1 MKFTFIIIKIYCL
14 STTKIYNEG
23 GYKVIRLFSG
33 DKQKFKDTKGRK
45 LMKNFTETVDAKIMP
60 TLSKLTENKVIK
72 AVQYGAMATM
82 PLTLG
87 VALIAVLVNL
97 PFESWTNWLAVTGI
111 DTHMNAT
118 IKVTMEATAL
128 FMTFMIGYHHAN
140 QRGKNGLTGGI
151 LSLGAFLILM
161 PHEIPYDGGVVEGIN
176 FTFLG
181 ADGIFGGL
189 VLAVII
195 SGLYSL
201 LEEKGL
207 VVTLPSSVPPMV
219 AQSLSPTFIA
229 ILIFT
234 IVFLTRVAF
243 GFTAYGDYFTALN
256 TVVGTPILALG
267 ATPASA
273 IIFMSL
279 GSLSWF
285 FGIHPNVLLSMY
297 LPVLMTTGTAN
308 VNAFMSG
315 EEMPYFVFTAAMMY
329 YALGGTGNTLGL
341 SLLMPFTAKSER
353 YKALGKLNIGP
364 AIFNI
369 NEPLIFGLPIVLNP
383 IFFIPLVLT
392 SIVNGLM
399 GLLFYNLG
407 FFSNLNPTI
416 SLPWPTP
423 PPITHL
429 LRIGLLGL
437 VGVVAMIIING
448 LIYYPFFRK
457 ADKLAYLEEQNEL
470 EEHLDELEDR
480 ANTGISINDPA

>member
-1 MKFTFIIIKIYCL
+1 MNNI
-14 STTKIYNEG
+14 
-23 GYKVIRLFSG
+23 
-33 DKQKFKDTKGRK
+33 
-45 LMKNFTETVDAKIMP
+45 TETIDAKIMP

-87 VALIAVLVNL
+87 VALIAVLVNF
-97 PFESWTNWLAVTGI
+97 PVESWTNWLATTGI
-111 DTHMNAT
+111 DVHMRAT

-128 FMTFMIGYHHAN
+128 FMTFMIGYHHAH

-161 PHEIPYDGGVVEGIN
+161 PHVIPYDGGVVEGIN
-176 FTFLG
+176 FSFLG

-189 VLAVII
+189 ILAVVI
-195 SGLYSL
+195 SGLYSK
-201 LEEKGL
+201 LEDKGL
-207 VVTLPSSVPPMV
+207 VVTLPNSVPPMV

-229 ILIFT
+229 IIIFT
-234 IVFLTRVAF
+234 LVFFARVAF
-243 GFTAYGDYFTALN
+243 SYTDYGDYFTALN
-256 TVVGTPILALG
+256 TIVGTPILALG
-267 ATPASA
+267 ATPTSA

-285 FGIHPNVLLSMY
+285 FGVHPNVLLSMY

-308 VNAFMSG
+308 VNGFMAG

-329 YALGGTGNTLGL
+329 YALGGTGNTLGM
-341 SLLMPFTAKSER
+341 SLFMPLTAKSER
-353 YKALGKLNIGP
+353 YKALAKLNIGP

-383 IFFIPLVLT
+383 IFFIPLLLT

-399 GLLFYNLG
+399 GLMFYNFG
-407 FFSNLNPTI
+407 FFSSLNPTI

-423 PPITHL
+423 APITHL
-429 LRIGLLGL
+429 LRIGVMGL
-437 VGVVAMIIING
+437 VGVVIAISVNA
-448 LIYYPFFRK
+448 LIYYPFFKR
-457 ADKLAYLEEQNEL
+457 ADKLAYLEEQEEL
-470 EEHLDELEDR
+470 EEHMEELEEKADS
-480 ANTGISINDPA
+480 GISVSEA